1 MIISSKGRYALRV
14 MLELAQYGGDGA
26 YIRLGDIA
34 QRQGISRKYLESIMT
49 ALAKAGLVESALGKA
64 GGYRLVRPAEDYPIG
79 EILQAAEGE
88 LMPVSCLAMDG
99 KPCDRSGSC
108 ITLPFWRGLEE
119 HINAYVNSYTLRD
132 LLEPRGQENNESRGS
147 SAFTLSCGTVF
158 VLRGKF
164 FLIHINHINHR
175 IRIICKCHRIF
186 ILRLIIRILK
196 PGP

>member
-79 EILQAAEGE
+79 EILPAAEGE

-147 SAFTLSCGTVF
+147 SACGGKEDK
-158 VLRGKF
+158 VL
-164 FLIHINHINHR
+164 
-175 IRIICKCHRIF
+175 
-186 ILRLIIRILK
+186 
-196 PGP
+196 

>member
-34 QRQGISRKYLESIMT
+34 QRQGILT

-147 SAFTLSCGTVF
+147 SACGGKEDK
-158 VLRGKF
+158 VL
-164 FLIHINHINHR
+164 
-175 IRIICKCHRIF
+175 
-186 ILRLIIRILK
+186 
-196 PGP
+196 